1 MKSWGC
7 ALLLSLAVAPSVAMS
22 AESSTPAAHKVSVY
36 GHRGASALLPEHTL
50 AAYAQAIADGAD
62 YIEPDLVMT
71 KDGVMVARHENEIGG
86 TTDVASHPEFASRRT
101 SKVIDG
107 QKVDG
112 WFTED
117 FTLAELKTLYAR
129 ERLPELRSTAYD
141 GQFRIASLDEILAF
155 LVQQAGR
162 ANRGIGL
169 VPEIKHPTYFQSIGL
184 PMEDKL
190 LAALRGNAYTN
201 VGPVTIQSFETAN
214 LRYLRGKIP
223 RGSNIRLLQ
232 LLWKGDT
239 QPADIAKAGGTLTY
253 AQMMTP
259 AGLKDIASYA
269 DSIGPELRSIIPLDD
284 KGALGTP
291 TMLVRDAHA
300 VGLMV
305 IPYTF
310 RPENHFQASNLRKG
324 ADNARNAEGSIA
336 EMRAYLATGI
346 DAFFT
351 DDPALG
357 RQAVDGMGAAGNA
370 GELTGGAGRCQP
382 WLAYSRSADQGRP
395 LPVHEVA
402 GQRPALPSLN
412 RAARPAGGT
421 GSPRSPGP
429 RAAATVPARAAVTA
443 APAHRRAAVRR
454 LLLRPPNC
462 SAGAAAAGRRCG
474 TAARR

>member
-22 AESSTPAAHKVSVY
+22 AESSTPSSKASVY
-36 GHRGASALLPEHTL
+36 GHRGASALRPEHTL
-50 AAYAQAIADGAD
+50 AASAQAIADGAD

-86 TTDVASHPEFASRRT
+86 TTDVAEHKEFAKRRT
-101 SKVIDG
+101 TRIIDG
-107 QKVDG
+107 QKVEG

-184 PMEDKL
+184 PMEDAL

-214 LRYLRGKIP
+214 LRYLRGKIG

-259 AGLKDIASYA
+259 AGLKDIATYA
-269 DSIGPELRSIIPLDD
+269 DGIGPELRSIIPLDAQ
-284 KGALGTP
+284 GAP
-291 TMLVRDAHA
+291 TSLVGDAHA
-300 VGLMV
+300 AGLMV

-324 ADNARNAEGSIA
+324 ADSARNAEGSIA

-370 GELTGGAGRCQP
+370 
-382 WLAYSRSADQGRP
+382 AD
-395 LPVHEVA
+395 
-402 GQRPALPSLN
+402 
-412 RAARPAGGT
+412 
-421 GSPRSPGP
+421 
-429 RAAATVPARAAVTA
+429 
-443 APAHRRAAVRR
+443 
-454 LLLRPPNC
+454 
-462 SAGAAAAGRRCG
+462 
-474 TAARR
+474 

>member
-7 ALLLSLAVAPSVAMS
+7 ALLLSLAVAPSVVMS
-22 AESSTPAAHKVSVY
+22 AETSTPATAKVSVY

-50 AAYAQAIADGAD
+50 AAYAQAITDGAD

-71 KDGVMVARHENEIGG
+71 KDGVLVARHENEIGG
-86 TTDVASHPEFASRRT
+86 TTDVAEHKEFAKRKT
-101 SKVIDG
+101 AKVIDG
-107 QKVDG
+107 ETVEG

-117 FTLAELKTLYAR
+117 FTLAELKTLYTR
-129 ERLPELRSTAYD
+129 ERLPELRSTAFD
-141 GQFRIASLDEILAF
+141 GQFRIATLDEILAF
-155 LVQQAGR
+155 LMQQAGR

-184 PMEDKL
+184 PMEDKV
-190 LAALRGNAYTN
+190 LAALRGNAYTA
-201 VGPVTIQSFETAN
+201 VAPVTIQSFETAN
-214 LRYLRGKIP
+214 LRYLRGRIG

-232 LLWKGDT
+232 LLWKGDAR
-239 QPADIAKAGGTLTY
+239 PADVAKAGGTLTY

-269 DSIGPELRSIIPLDD
+269 DGIGPELRSIIPLDAQ
-284 KGALGTP
+284 GALGTP
-291 TMLVRDAHA
+291 TALVRDAHA

-324 ADNARNAEGSIA
+324 ADSARNPDGSIA

-370 GELTGGAGRCQP
+370 T
-382 WLAYSRSADQGRP
+382 D
-395 LPVHEVA
+395 
-402 GQRPALPSLN
+402 
-412 RAARPAGGT
+412 
-421 GSPRSPGP
+421 
-429 RAAATVPARAAVTA
+429 
-443 APAHRRAAVRR
+443 
-454 LLLRPPNC
+454 
-462 SAGAAAAGRRCG
+462 
-474 TAARR
+474 